1 MYNILVVEDDPS
13 AKFVTRRILTKNG
26 YEVTVAENGLEG
38 FELAKENNFDVIITD
53 WLMPTMDGI
62 ELISKIRSGI
72 KKQPIIF
79 LLTAVNSAEAKNK
92 ALFAGAD
99 EYLTK
104 PIIFETLLEKVE
116 QALKKGSSSVTNQPI
131 KKVETTKVKNFY
143 CVGIAASTGGPSTL
157 VEFISKLGVVSKAA
171 FLIVLHGPK
180 WMLESFVSSLQEVTK
195 MKVHQGSNGMEIV
208 PGNIYLAPGE
218 LHMVLKNSTNTL
230 ELLDTPQENFVKPS
244 ADPLFRSIA
253 TSFGK
258 KSIGM
263 VFTGMG
269 KDGAYGAGN
278 IHAVGGKV
286 IVQDP
291 KTAVVPSMPEAVI
304 KINIADEIVP
314 LIGMSFALKKYLR

>member
-1 MYNILVVEDDPS
+1 MYNILIVEDDPT
-13 AKFVTRRILTKNG
+13 AKFVTRRILTKKG
-26 YEVTVAENGLEG
+26 YEVSVADNGLEG
-38 FELAKENNFDVIITD
+38 FELVKKNNFDVIITD

-62 ELISKIRSGI
+62 ELISKIRREI

-104 PIIFETLLEKVE
+104 PIIFETLLDKVE
-116 QALKKGSSSVTNQPI
+116 QALKRGSSLVAKPKINKI
-131 KKVETTKVKNFY
+131 ETTKIKNFY

-157 VEFISKLGVVSKAA
+157 VKFIGKLGVVKEAA

-180 WMLESFVSSLQEVTK
+180 WMLAAFVSSLQEVTK
-195 MKVHQGSNGMEIV
+195 MPVHQGANGMEIK

-218 LHMVLKNSTNTL
+218 LHMVLKNNANTI

-286 IVQDP
+286 LVQDP
-291 KTAVVPSMPEAVI
+291 KTAIVPSMPEAVV

-314 LIGMSFALKKYLR
+314 LDGMTLALKKHLR